1 MTQVS
6 RYGHML
12 KVSVTRMTMHVKASF
27 RVTGSVLDDTIDG
40 EMLGA
45 ETTLALESPDPP
57 DRVARV
63 VRNAER
69 GCFVM
74 QALLRPVPVTGRTLL
89 NRRAPG
95 GARPSLTPGPG
106 GARFTSWALRHR
118 STRAPRRLACSVWEW
133 RRHTLR

>member
-74 QALLRPVPVTGRTLL
+74 QALLRPVPMTGRTFL
-89 NRRAPG
+89 NDEP
-95 GARPSLTPGPG
+95 LVVQ
-106 GARFTSWALRHR
+106 
-118 STRAPRRLACSVWEW
+118 APR
-133 RRHTLR
+133 

>member
-12 KVSVTRMTMHVKASF
+12 KVNVTRMTMHVTARF
-27 RVTGSVLDDTIDG
+27 RVNGSVLNDTIQG

-45 ETTLALESPDPP
+45 ETRLEIESPDSGEG
-57 DRVARV
+57 VARV

-74 QALLRPVPVTGRTLL
+74 QALLRPVAVTARTVV
-89 NRRAPG
+89 NGEPIVAEG
-95 GARPSLTPGPG
+95 
-106 GARFTSWALRHR
+106 
-118 STRAPRRLACSVWEW
+118 
-133 RRHTLR
+133 

>member
-12 KVSVTRMTMHVKASF
+12 KVNVTRMTMHVKASF

-40 EMLGA
+40 EMVGA
-45 ETTLALESPDPP
+45 ETILALESPDPP

-89 NRRAPG
+89 NDAPLAG
-95 GARPSLTPGPG
+95 QAAR
-106 GARFTSWALRHR
+106 
-118 STRAPRRLACSVWEW
+118 
-133 RRHTLR
+133 

>member
-1 MTQVS
+1 MTTPEGLDPTIRSRDIVFEADVEGVTPFLKVATVHRNGAGHMT

-12 KVSVTRMTMHVKASF
+12 KVSVTRMTMHVTASF
-27 RVTGSVLDDTIDG
+27 RVTGSVLNDTIEG

-45 ETTLALESPDPP
+45 ETTLELESPDPP
-57 DRVARV
+57 DCVAQV

-89 NRRAPG
+89 NREP
-95 GARPSLTPGPG
+95 LVVQTP
-106 GARFTSWALRHR
+106 R
-118 STRAPRRLACSVWEW
+118 
-133 RRHTLR
+133 

>member
-1 MTQVS
+1 MTQVA

-27 RVTGSVLDDTIDG
+27 KVTGSVLNETVQA

-45 ETTLALESPDPP
+45 ETRLELDSPDPS
-57 DRVARV
+57 DRVAKV

-74 QALLRPVPVTGRTLL
+74 QALLRPVPVTGQTLVNGRVL
-89 NRRAPG
+89 ASTTG
-95 GARPSLTPGPG
+95 PS
-106 GARFTSWALRHR
+106 
-118 STRAPRRLACSVWEW
+118 
-133 RRHTLR
+133 

>member
-1 MTQVS
+1 
-6 RYGHML
+6 ML
-12 KVSVTRMTMHVKASF
+12 KVSVTRMTMHVRASF
-27 RVTGSVLDDTIDG
+27 RVTGSVLDDTIGG

-74 QALLRPVPVTGRTLL
+74 QALLRPVPVIGRTLL
-89 NRRAPG
+89 NDEP
-95 GARPSLTPGPG
+95 LVVQ
-106 GARFTSWALRHR
+106 
-118 STRAPRRLACSVWEW
+118 APR
-133 RRHTLR
+133 

>member
-12 KVSVTRMTMHVKASF
+12 KVNVTRMTMHVKASF
-27 RVTGSVLDDTIDG
+27 RVTGSVLDDTIAG
-40 EMLGA
+40 EMLSA
-45 ETTLALESPDPP
+45 ETTLELESRDPP

-89 NRRAPG
+89 NREPLAVQ
-95 GARPSLTPGPG
+95 GP
-106 GARFTSWALRHR
+106 R
-118 STRAPRRLACSVWEW
+118 
-133 RRHTLR
+133 

>member
-12 KVSVTRMTMHVKASF
+12 KVTVTRMTMHVTARF
-27 RVTGSVLDDTIDG
+27 RVNGSVLNDTIEG

-45 ETTLALESPDPP
+45 DTRLEIESPDSRE
-57 DRVARV
+57 RVARV

-74 QALLRPVPVTGRTLL
+74 QALRHPVAVTTQTVVNGEPIAR
-89 NRRAPG
+89 G
-95 GARPSLTPGPG
+95 G
-106 GARFTSWALRHR
+106 
-118 STRAPRRLACSVWEW
+118 
-133 RRHTLR
+133 